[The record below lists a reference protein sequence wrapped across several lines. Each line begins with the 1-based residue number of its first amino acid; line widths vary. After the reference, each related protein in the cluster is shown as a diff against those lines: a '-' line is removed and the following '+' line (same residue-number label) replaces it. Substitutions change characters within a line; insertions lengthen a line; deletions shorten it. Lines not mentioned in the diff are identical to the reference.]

1 MPSPLINQI
10 FINPKGSIR
19 TELWCVYA
27 VILLLNIC
35 AWSSAL
41 LLFQNY
47 PLLMGTALLAFGL
60 GLRHAVD
67 ADHIAAIDNVTRKLI
82 ETKQSPV
89 GVGFFFALGHSTI
102 VFLACLALAWSTAE
116 LLSRFEHIKE
126 VGGLIGTLVSAFFL
140 LIIGAINAVILHATY
155 QAWRCYRRTGLYAT
169 ANVDLL
175 GPQTGLLGKIIRP
188 IFRFISNSKQM
199 YPLGFLFGLG
209 FGTATEI
216 ALLGI
221 AATQSAAGLSPW
233 SILVFPLL
241 FCAAM
246 TLVDTLN
253 GHLMIGAYGWAHAQP
268 ERKMLYNLTITAIS
282 VVTAVVIGSIQV
294 ASLVADKMHLEGIWV
309 ELIDSLSEHFV
320 ILGYGIIGLCLL
332 TWAVSV
338 CLSKINVV
346 R

>member
-1 MPSPLINQI
+1 MKQI
-10 FINPKGSIR
+10 FINNKGSIR
-19 TELWCVYA
+19 TELWFVYA
-27 VILLLNIC
+27 AILFLNVC

-47 PLLMGTALLAFGL
+47 PLLMGTALLSFGL

-89 GVGFFFALGHSTI
+89 GVGFFFAMGHST
-102 VFLACLALAWSTAE
+102 VVLLACLAIAWTTTE
-116 LLSRFEHIKE
+116 LVSRFAHMKE

-140 LIIGAINAVILHATY
+140 LVIAAINAVILHATY
-155 QAWRCYRRTGLYAT
+155 QTWRCYRRTGLYKPE
-169 ANVDLL
+169 NVDLL

-188 IFRFISNSKQM
+188 FFRFISNSRQM

-209 FGTATEI
+209 FDTATEI

-253 GHLMIGAYGWAHAQP
+253 GHLMIGAYGWAQAQP

-282 VVTAVVIGSIQV
+282 VVTAVVIGCIQV
-294 ASLVADKMHLEGIWV
+294 SSLVADKMQLEGVWV

-320 ILGYGIIGLCLL
+320 TLGYGIIGLCML
-332 TWAVSV
+332 TWAASV
-338 CLSKINVV
+338 CLTKVKV
-346 R
+346 ARL